1 MMLSLQ
7 EFYTLNTQDANSSE
21 TRLARQLKS
30 ICLIKIFHLQ
40 WYMNFVAQVSLGDGE
55 LFQSCYSY
63 YPTPNEYFATTLDI
77 HLISTHITTCDKFYQ
92 ISTSFSNASNKGQV
106 EGQGTGLKK
115 KIILLGPT
123 MFILC
128 VTDSVVRFFLPI
140 IMACELQI

>member
-77 HLISTHITTCDKFYQ
+77 HLISTHITTFDKLYQ

-106 EGQGTGLKK
+106 EALGTGLKK
-115 KIILLGPT
+115 LSYWSQPCSFYVLEIQLSH
-123 MFILC
+123 F
-128 VTDSVVRFFLPI
+128 FFLLYWLVN
-140 IMACELQI
+140 CRYE